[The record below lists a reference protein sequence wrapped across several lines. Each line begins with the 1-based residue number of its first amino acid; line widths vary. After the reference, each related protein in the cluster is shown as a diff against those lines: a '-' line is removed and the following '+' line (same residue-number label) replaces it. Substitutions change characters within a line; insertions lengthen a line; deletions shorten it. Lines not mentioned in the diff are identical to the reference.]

1 MKRNISAF
9 ALFAGTLIALAT
21 HASAQEQPFQA
32 NVPFNFTVGNRQLP
46 LGFYRIR
53 TLSTR
58 QVQIENMQHNISAS
72 TLTNSA
78 IRSRDDDKKLVFDK
92 IGGQYFLRGIVSASS
107 AFELPKSESEK
118 QAQMLLKQAIDA
130 ENKTYSAQ

>member
-1 MKRNISAF
+1 MKRNIAAF
-9 ALFAGTLIALAT
+9 ALFAATIIALAT

-58 QVQIENMQHNISAS
+58 QVQIENMQHDISAS
-72 TLTNSA
+72 TLVIPRLGPGTMTRNSYSTKSGVN
-78 IRSRDDDKKLVFDK
+78 ISSEGSSQHHQLSNCQSPNQRSKL
-92 IGGQYFLRGIVSASS
+92 RCC
-107 AFELPKSESEK
+107 
-118 QAQMLLKQAIDA
+118 
-130 ENKTYSAQ
+130 